1 MQIFISHS
9 SRDAA
14 TAGQICDRLEKNGL
28 NCFIAPRDIRPG
40 KEYAE
45 EIVNGIDNSAA
56 MVLLMSRNANGPMY
70 CGRWRFPNPWNI
82 F

>member
-9 SRDAA
+9 SRDASIA
-14 TAGQICDRLEKNGL
+14 VQICERLEKSGL

-45 EIVNGIDNSAA
+45 EIVKGIDNSAW
-56 MVLLMSRNANGPMY
+56 Y
-70 CGRWRFPNPWNI
+70 C
-82 F
+82 